1 MSTTVEKPNTPK
13 RIDYRKLFEC
23 FPTNEEERKLYEQ
36 FYNGWMNPNFE
47 TDPKPSVDK
56 LPDEIFSVEPGTP
69 EYEAVIA
76 KWEFNVRKELKD
88 ELAEKWFFGNS
99 DKGKNFE
106 PYMTYFGEIHSPV
119 TVPSWLF
126 AANTFAEEDFH
137 FDNIEIVAMAHVLHF
152 TTPYCS
158 TGYIECSGH
167 IERWCRCTAEHAHRT
182 LMNLCKKNLISF
194 KFLPDEVVFG
204 LNRNLGWR
212 ANIDYIE
219 SVLRPYGRKVDV

>member
-1 MSTTVEKPNTPK
+1 MSKDTPQVLEPVK
-13 RIDYRKLFEC
+13 INYRKLLD
-23 FPTNEEERKLYEQ
+23 FPPVTEEERKLYER

-47 TDPKPSVDK
+47 NGPIP
-56 LPDEIFSVEPGTP
+56 LVETIPEALSTTPFGTP
-69 EYEAVIA
+69 EYTDIISE
-76 KWEFNVRKELKD
+76 WESGVRAELKD
-88 ELAEKWFFGNS
+88 EMAEKWFFGNS
-99 DKGKNFE
+99 DKGENFE

-119 TVPSWLF
+119 KVPSWLF
-126 AANTFAEEDFH
+126 AANTFYEENFH

-152 TTPYCS
+152 TTPHCD

-167 IERWCRCTAEHAHRT
+167 IERWCRCTAEQVHRT
-182 LMNLCKKNLISF
+182 LMNLCKKNLIFF

-219 SVLRPYGRKVDV
+219 SVLRPYGRRVDV